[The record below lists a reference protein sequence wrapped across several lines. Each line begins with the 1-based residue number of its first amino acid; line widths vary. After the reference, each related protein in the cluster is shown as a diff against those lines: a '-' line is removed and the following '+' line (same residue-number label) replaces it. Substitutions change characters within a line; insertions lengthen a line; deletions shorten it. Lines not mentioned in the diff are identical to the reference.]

1 MQGLYHFDQSMQ
13 QWTQCPSVPLSEDHP
28 MSPST
33 NDTLLPQQCH
43 FVTWNILFD
52 YHHPALIHTD
62 QRYPAIL
69 STLRSSLPDVICLQ
83 EVTASF
89 LHLLLDEL
97 WLQEHHYYIIIMDSV
112 INSNKEKS
120 YGQLMLTK
128 NFRPRSFS
136 ICPLDCLDQ
145 SGASASST
153 ATTTTKKKTSKE
165 VIIARFGLTTRSTI
179 DLINLH
185 LHSDLSKEAEI
196 KRCQA
201 LENFF
206 KQINTNNFMLI
217 GDLNFGDYS
226 EREQKLLQ
234 KYGDDVHDLWKEMYN
249 LDEVRSSHFIWI
261 DNQRV
266 FM

>member
-1 MQGLYHFDQSMQ
+1 MQ
-13 QWTQCPSVPLSEDHP
+13 QWTLCPHVPLSDDHP
-28 MSPST
+28 KSPSS
-33 NDTLLPQQCH
+33 NDTILPAQCH

-52 YHHPALIHTD
+52 YHHSSLIHTD

-97 WLQEHHYYIIIMDSV
+97 WVQEHHYYIIIMDSV
-112 INSNKEKS
+112 INSNQEKS

-128 NFRPRSFS
+128 NIRPRSFS
-136 ICPLDCLDQ
+136 ICPLDYSDQ
-145 SGASASST
+145 SNASST
-153 ATTTTKKKTSKE
+153 ATIGKKKTPKE
-165 VIIARFGLTTRSTI
+165 VITARFGLTTRSTI
-179 DLINLH
+179 DLINIH
-185 LHSDLSKEAEI
+185 LPSDLSNEAEM

-226 EREQKLLQ
+226 EREQNLLQ
-234 KYGDDVHDLWKEMYN
+234 KYRDDVHDLWKEMYN
-249 LDEVRSSHFIWI
+249 LDEVRAFHFII
-261 DNQRV
+261 HKYLYHLGTG
-266 FM
+266 FYL